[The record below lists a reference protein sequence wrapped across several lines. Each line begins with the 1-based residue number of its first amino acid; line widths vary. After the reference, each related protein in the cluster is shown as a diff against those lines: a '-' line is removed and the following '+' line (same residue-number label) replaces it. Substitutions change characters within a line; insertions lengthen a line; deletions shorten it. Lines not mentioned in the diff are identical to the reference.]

1 VISDPTTARRKTRMD
16 ATRLP
21 AQTSED
27 GQTMVEYAV
36 VLGVITL
43 AIVTG
48 FAALSGSISD
58 AVSAIAGRV

>member
-1 VISDPTTARRKTRMD
+1 MD
-16 ATRLP
+16 ATTCP
-21 AQTSED
+21 TGENTEQ

-43 AIVTG
+43 AIITS
-48 FAALSGSISD
+48 FAGLSGSIGN